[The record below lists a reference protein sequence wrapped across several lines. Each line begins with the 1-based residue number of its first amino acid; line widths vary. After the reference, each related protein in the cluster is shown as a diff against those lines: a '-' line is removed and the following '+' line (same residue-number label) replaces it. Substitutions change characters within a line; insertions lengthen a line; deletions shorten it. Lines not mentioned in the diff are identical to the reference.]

1 LRVTQHVLSQA
12 PDPVAMVYEGIVRLL
27 PGYTVTEV
35 VYRGRRRVVYRATRD
50 SDGARVV
57 LKTLVDGA
65 GASGSLRREFDL
77 IRSLDLE
84 GVARAIE
91 LVTAG
96 DREIL
101 LLEDAG
107 SVRLRTLIPAGGLDL
122 GSFLR
127 LGIQLAEIVRG
138 LHQRKLIHKDINPD
152 NILVDPDTG
161 RLALIDFSIASRT
174 PAEHQDPRHP
184 SVLDGTIAYLSPEQT
199 GRMNRDIDYR
209 TDLYSLG
216 VTFYQMLTGRLPFD
230 SDDALEVIHG
240 HIARIPPSP
249 RELRPA
255 IPAPLSD
262 MVMRLL
268 AKAAEE
274 RYQSAAGLAADLV
287 QWRAEWDA
295 GRDLGAPASGRSDV
309 GDRFLLPQRLYG
321 RERQLA
327 RLLEAFER
335 VGAGPSQ
342 FLLVSGYAGVGKT
355 SLIRE
360 LYRPSVGR
368 HGRFIAGK
376 FDQVASVPY
385 GALLQAFRDLLQ
397 QILTDGDEQVAAWRV
412 RLTEG
417 LGHGAS
423 VLAEVVPEFVSILGP
438 QGPAPALGATETQN
452 RFRLVI
458 RNLLR
463 ILARRE
469 HPLVV
474 FLDDLQWADSATLN
488 LLEPLLSD
496 GEIEALML
504 IGAYRDREVGPAH
517 PLTRILAQL
526 EQAGVTMQQVVL
538 EPLAL
543 PDLISLVRDALH
555 CDPEAAEPLARLV
568 ERKTGGNPF
577 FVGQFLK
584 ALREAELL
592 RFDYERERWT
602 FEIDAIAGA
611 GMTDNVIDL
620 MTRKIQR
627 LSPATQQALTLASCI
642 GNPFDLQTLAIVSE
656 RSPDEVAADL
666 ADALEEGLVLTT
678 SARSTYTF
686 LHDRVQ
692 QSAYALIPPEQ
703 KRLAHLTAGRL
714 LQSRSERDQA
724 DERLFDIVHHLN
736 LGRELIT
743 DPAERLALARLDLSA
758 GQKAKSAT
766 AHDAALGYLTAGLEM
781 VSEALWQEDYDL
793 AFTLHLEAAESQ
805 YLCGN
810 YAESERQFALLLP
823 RAASNLDKAKVYRLR
838 SLQLE
843 NMSRYADALATA
855 RECLRLFGVSFP
867 DTAEEREAALEGEMA
882 AIRSL
887 LGRRPIAALAD
898 LPVMS
903 DPATRTVMGILTD
916 IWAST
921 YILGE
926 PVLAR
931 LISAVMVRLSL
942 VHGNSEESAYGYVT
956 HAITVGPVRGQY
968 GDAYEFGRLALTV
981 NDRFNDRRRRAKI
994 HQQFHAHVNLWSR
1007 PMASCLPYAREAC
1020 RSGLESGDF
1029 LYAAYGA
1036 ATEAWPAMLATQDL
1050 GRFVEEYSANL
1061 PLIQRL
1067 KAVAFADS
1075 LKVLLGWARALQG
1088 HTRAPLSLS
1097 DETFEESRY
1106 VETYRGSPFFTA
1118 IYAVTRLQ
1126 LCWLFGDLD
1135 QALETAGAAR
1145 AVVHHLSGTI
1155 WPVEFAF
1162 WNGLTLAA
1170 AYPRATEEH
1179 RGAWLAEIGA
1189 ARQSLAALAEHC
1201 PENFLCQS
1209 LLLAAELERLAGRPP
1224 AAQELYE
1231 QAIAYAESTGMLRQ
1245 QALANELCGRFWRA
1259 RDQHR
1264 VAAAYLTAARQ
1275 AYAGW
1280 GAAAKV
1286 AQLDAASAAERPSAP
1301 DAAATTT
1308 LAEVSSIDLATVVK
1322 AARILAG
1329 EMELER
1335 LLTKMLAIA
1344 VQNAG
1349 AERGVLVLEHDGAPQ
1364 VHAQGSG
1371 DRVTVALQGTP
1382 LSGTDAVPVVIVNQV
1397 RRSADGLV
1405 LPDARADDRYRHDPY
1420 VLARQ
1425 PRSVL
1430 VAPLVNQGRLLGVVY
1445 LENNLATGAFT
1456 PERLALIQVLA
1467 SHAAIAIQNAQLYA
1481 GLKRE
1486 VADRT
1491 RMESALRTISE
1502 GTAAVTGLA
1511 FFRAV
1516 ARLAAETVGTRYAFV
1531 AEVVGAE
1538 RDQLRTLAYW
1548 QGGEF
1553 GENVTYPLAGTPC
1566 EAVIA
1571 GQICYHPRGLQ
1582 TLFPADRDLVGLGA
1596 ESFLGVPLLGSSG
1609 DVVGHIA
1616 LIHDQELPPNPQGLA
1631 VLKIFAS
1638 RAGTE
1643 LERQRADDALR
1654 ESQLRYSTL
1663 AETVPE
1669 VLYTNSP
1676 DGACDYVSQRFL
1688 DYTGV
1693 TSETALGFGWTEVIH
1708 PMDRDRTVAL
1718 WDEAAR
1724 TGRSF
1729 EAEFRM
1735 RRSDGEYRWFRTRSI
1750 PMREPGGAIVRW
1762 FGVAT
1767 DVDDSKRSEEALRA
1781 ALTEVAQLRDRLQAE
1796 NIYLLEEVKQQQG
1809 FEEIVGRS
1817 PVVQR
1822 ALRQVEQV
1830 APTDT
1835 TVLVTGETGTG
1846 KELIARAIHNL
1857 SPRKD
1862 RPMVTVNCGAISA
1875 GLVESEL
1882 FGHEKGAFTG
1892 AVSRKVGRF
1901 ELAAG
1906 GTIFLDEIGDLPLD
1920 LQVKLLRVLQE
1931 GEFQRVGGSAT
1942 IKVDVRVIAATHKD
1956 LQAAVESGRFRADLF
1971 YRLNVFP
1978 IRTPPLR
1985 ERREDIPALVR
1996 YFVMKYT
2003 AKTGKRIDT
2012 VPTSVLE
2019 SLSAYP
2025 WPGNVREL
2033 ANVLER
2039 SVIIS
2044 RGNSLEL
2051 GEWVSAPAESLS
2063 AGAEPTSRDLSRER
2077 IIEALERTGWRVSGP
2092 RGAAQLLGLKPTT
2105 LEARMKRMGIT
2116 RPSTPSQ
2123 SS

>member
-1 LRVTQHVLSQA
+1 MAQHVLSQS
-12 PDPVAMVYEGIVRLL
+12 PDPVATAYEGMIRLKAFL
-27 PGYTVTEV
+27 PAE
-35 VYRGRRRVVYRATRD
+35 
-50 SDGARVV
+50 
-57 LKTLVDGA
+57 
-65 GASGSLRREFDL
+65 
-77 IRSLDLE
+77 
-84 GVARAIE
+84 
-91 LVTAG
+91 
-96 DREIL
+96 
-101 LLEDAG
+101 
-107 SVRLRTLIPAGGLDL
+107 GLDL

-127 LGIQLAEIVRG
+127 LAAQLAELVRG
-138 LHQRKLIHKDINPD
+138 LHQRKLVHKDINPN
-152 NILVDPDTG
+152 NILIDPDAG
-161 RLALIDFSIASRT
+161 RVALIELSDAART

-184 SVLDGTIAYLSPEQT
+184 SVLEGTIAYLSPEQT
-199 GRMNRDIDYR
+199 GRMNREIDYR
-209 TDLYSLG
+209 TDFYSLG
-216 VTFYQMLTGRLPFD
+216 VTFYEMLTGRLPFE
-230 SDDALEVIHG
+230 SDDPLEVIHG
-240 HIARIPPSP
+240 HIARTPPSP
-249 RELRPA
+249 RERRAA
-255 IPAPLSD
+255 IPPPLSD
-262 MVMRLL
+262 MVMTLL

-274 RYQSAAGLAADLV
+274 RYQSAAGLVADLS
-287 QWRAEWDA
+287 QWKAEWEG
-295 GRDLGAPASGRSDV
+295 GRELSPARSGRSDV
-309 GDRFLLPQRLYG
+309 GDRFLLPRRFYG
-321 RERQLA
+321 REPQLA
-327 RLLEAFER
+327 QLLEASER

-360 LYRPSVGR
+360 LYQPSVGR
-368 HGRFIAGK
+368 HGRFVAGK

-385 GALLQAFRDLLQ
+385 GALLQAFRDLIQ
-397 QILTDGDEQVAAWRV
+397 QILTEDEEQVAAWRN

-417 LGHGAS
+417 LGAGAA
-423 VLAEVVPEFVSILGP
+423 VLAEVVPEFGSILGP
-438 QGPAPALGATETQN
+438 QPPAPVLGAAETQN

-463 ILARRE
+463 ILARNE

-496 GEIEALML
+496 GEIEALLL
-504 IGAYRDREVGPAH
+504 IGTYRDGEVGPAH
-517 PLTRILAQL
+517 PLTRVLAQL
-526 EQAGVTMQQVVL
+526 EAAGVAMRRVPL
-538 EPLAL
+538 APLAL
-543 PDLISLVRDALH
+543 PDLANLVRDALH
-555 CDPEAAEPLARLV
+555 CDLEAAEPLAHLV
-568 ERKTGGNPF
+568 ARKTGGNPF

-602 FEIDAIAGA
+602 FEMDAIAGA

-627 LSPATQQALTLASCI
+627 LSPRTQQVLTLASII

-656 RSPDEVAADL
+656 RPSDDVAEDL
-666 ADALEEGLVLTT
+666 ADAIEEGLVLPIPA
-678 SARSTYTF
+678 SAAYAF

-692 QSAYALIPPEQ
+692 QSAYALIPSEQ
-703 KRLAHLTAGRL
+703 KRMAHLTVGRL
-714 LQSRSERDQA
+714 LQSGSERDQG
-724 DERLFDIVHHLN
+724 DERLFDIAHHLN
-736 LGRELIT
+736 LGRALIQ
-743 DPAERLALARLDLSA
+743 DPAERLALARLDLGA
-758 GQKAKSAT
+758 GQKAKAAT
-766 AHDAALGYLTAGLEM
+766 AHDAALGFFTAGLEM
-781 VSEALWQEDYDL
+781 VGDELWQQDYEL
-793 AFTLHLEAAESQ
+793 AFALHLEAAESQ

-810 YAESERQFALLLP
+810 YAASEEQFALLLR

-838 SLQLE
+838 GLQYE

-867 DTAEEREAALEGEMA
+867 DTAEERQAALEGEMA

-887 LGRRPIAALAD
+887 LGQRPISAMAD

-916 IWAST
+916 TWAST

-931 LISAVMVRLSL
+931 LLSAVMVRLSL

-956 HAITVGPVRGQY
+956 HAITVGPVRGDY
-968 GDAYEFGRLALTV
+968 RDAYEFGRLALQV

-994 HQQFHAHVNLWSR
+994 HQQFHAHVNLWSQ

-1036 ATEAWPAMLATQDL
+1036 ATETWPAMLSAPDL
-1050 GRFVEEYSANL
+1050 GRFVADYTANL
-1061 PLIQRL
+1061 ALIQRL

-1075 LKVLLGWARALQG
+1075 VKLLLNWARALQG
-1088 HTRAPLSLS
+1088 RTRGPLSLS
-1097 DETFEESRY
+1097 DETFDESQY

-1118 IYAVTRLQ
+1118 IHAVTRLQ
-1126 LCWLFGDLD
+1126 LCYLFEDLPE
-1135 QALETAGAAR
+1135 ALDAAR
-1145 AVVHHLSGTI
+1145 TARGVVHHLSGTI
-1155 WPVEFAF
+1155 WPIESGF

-1170 AYPRATEEH
+1170 AYQHAPAEQRA
-1179 RGAWLAEIGA
+1179 AWLGEIEA
-1189 ARQSLAALAEHC
+1189 ARRSLAALTEHC

-1209 LLLAAELERLAGRPP
+1209 LLLSAEMERIAGRAS
-1224 AAQELYE
+1224 AAQELFE
-1231 QAIAYAESTGMLRQ
+1231 QAIGQAERSAVLRQ
-1245 QALANELCGRFWRA
+1245 QGLANELCARFWRD
-1259 RDQHR
+1259 RGQHR
-1264 VAAAYLTAARQ
+1264 VAAAYVAAARR
-1275 AYAGW
+1275 AYAEW

-1286 AQLDAASAAERPSAP
+1286 ADLDRRYQSLLAEPARIAAP
-1301 DAAATTT
+1301 DTIGSTT
-1308 LAEVSSIDLATVVK
+1308 LAEVSSIDLATVVR
-1322 AARILAG
+1322 AARVLAG

-1335 LLTKMLAIA
+1335 LLTKMLSIAI
-1344 VQNAG
+1344 QNAG
-1349 AERGVLVLEHDGAPQ
+1349 AERGVLVLEHDGAPL

-1371 DRVTVALQGTP
+1371 DRITVAPQGTP
-1382 LSGTDAVPVVIVNQV
+1382 LSGTDALPVVIVNHV
-1397 RRSADGLV
+1397 RRTVEGLV
-1405 LPDARADDRYRHDPY
+1405 LADARADERYRHDPY

-1430 VAPLVNQGRLLGVVY
+1430 VAPLVNQGRLLGIVY
-1445 LENNLATGAFT
+1445 LENNLATGVFT

-1467 SHAAIAIQNAQLYA
+1467 SHAAIAVQNAQLYA

-1491 RMESALRTISE
+1491 RMEAALRTISE
-1502 GTAAVTGLA
+1502 GTAALTGLA
-1511 FFRAV
+1511 FFQAV
-1516 ARLAAETVGTRYAFV
+1516 SRLAAETLGTRYAFV
-1531 AEVVGAE
+1531 AEVVGSE
-1538 RDQLRTLAYW
+1538 RDLLTTLAFW
-1548 QGGEF
+1548 QGGRF
-1553 GENVTYPLAGTPC
+1553 GENVTYPVAGTPC

-1571 GQICYHPRGLQ
+1571 GETCHHPRGLQ
-1582 TLFPADRDLVGLGA
+1582 ALFPADRDLATLGA
-1596 ESFLGVPLLGSSG
+1596 ESYLGVPLVGSAG

-1616 LIHDQELPPNPQGLA
+1616 LIHDQELLPDPQGLA
-1631 VLKIFAS
+1631 VLRIFAS

-1669 VLYTNSP
+1669 VLYTNRP
-1676 DGACDYVSQRFL
+1676 DGACDYLSQRFL

-1693 TSETALGFGWTEVIH
+1693 NAEAALGFGWSEVIH

-1718 WDEAAR
+1718 WDESTR

-1767 DVDDSKRSEEALRA
+1767 DVDDSKRAEEALRA

-1796 NIYLLEEVKQQQG
+1796 NIYLLEEVKQQQE
-1809 FEEIVGRS
+1809 FEEIIGRS
-1817 PVVQR
+1817 PVLQR

-1857 SPRKD
+1857 SARRD

-1901 ELAAG
+1901 ELASG

-1920 LQVKLLRVLQE
+1920 LQVKLLRELQE
-1931 GEFQRVGGSAT
+1931 GEFERVGGSAT
-1942 IKVDVRVIAATHKD
+1942 IKVDVRVVAATHKD
-1956 LQAAVESGRFRADLF
+1956 LPAAVESGRFRADLF

-2003 AKTGKRIDT
+2003 AKTGKRIET
-2012 VPTSVLE
+2012 VPRSVLD
-2019 SLSAYP
+2019 SLGAYA

-2039 SVIIS
+2039 SVIVS

-2051 GEWVSAPAESLS
+2051 GEWVAMPAESTA
-2063 AGAEPTSRDLSRER
+2063 AGRASGARDLSRER
-2077 IIEALERTGWRVSGP
+2077 IIDALEQTGWRVSGP
-2092 RGAAQLLGLKPTT
+2092 RGAAHLLGLKPTT
-2105 LEARMKRMGIT
+2105 LEARMKRLGIT
-2116 RPSTPSQ
+2116 RPTRSSQ